1 MFSIPLILA
10 LAFQNP
16 LAGQGKVISGD
27 DVRLPPFVGPKKR
40 AAVPGFAVKVNSIMF
55 PIALPSGGY
64 KQSKLDVTGNM
75 DFGDGMADM
84 LNTALVASKRFIV
97 LERKDLADVTAELAL
112 PGVDPTSVAGP
123 GKLLGAQILFR
134 GAITELSY
142 SKTNNEIGGGGV
154 VGDFVDAKSATFTAH
169 CAIDLKVI
177 EVETGRVLESI
188 RTEGHAYSKA
198 KSIDLQVGD
207 FQFGHQKFE
216 TMPLAKAIRNAIELG
231 VKEICKKVDDMPWE
245 GRIATIT
252 EKAGVKLL
260 YLNFGTDVG
269 IKDGDTLQIFRPGT
283 AVIDPQSRI
292 VIGREDDVVL
302 GNCKI
307 RNGAKTMTVAFLTE
321 GTEIKAG
328 DAVRVMPKG
337 GTH

>member
-1 MFSIPLILA
+1 MISIPLLIFMSL
-10 LAFQNP
+10 QNP
-16 LAGQGKVISGD
+16 LAGQSKPITGD
-27 DVRLPPFVGPKKR
+27 DVKLPAYFGPKKR

-64 KQSKLDVTGNM
+64 KQSKLEVTGNM
-75 DFGDGMADM
+75 DFGDGMSDM

-112 PGVDPTSVAGP
+112 PGVDATSVAGP
-123 GKLLGAQILFR
+123 GKLLGAQILVR

-142 SKTNNEIGGGGV
+142 SKTNNELGAGGV
-154 VGDFVDAKSATFTAH
+154 VGDFVDAKTASFTAH

-207 FQFGHQKFE
+207 IQFGHQKFE

-231 VKEICKKVDDMPWE
+231 VKEICKKVDEMPWE

-252 EKAGVKLL
+252 EKDGVKLL
-260 YLNFGTDVG
+260 YLNFGSEVG
-269 IKDGDTLQIFRPGT
+269 IKDGEALQIYRPGT
-283 AVIDPQSRI
+283 VVVDPQTRV

-302 GNCKI
+302 GKCKI
-307 RNGAKTMTVAFLTE
+307 RNGTKTMSIAFLSE
-321 GTEIKAG
+321 GTDIKPG
-328 DAVRVMPKG
+328 DAVRQMPKVAL
-337 GTH
+337 H

>member
-1 MFSIPLILA
+1 MIALPLIIA
-10 LAFQNP
+10 LGLQKGLTEQAKP
-16 LAGQGKVISGD
+16 ISGS
-27 DVRLPPFVGPKKR
+27 DVQLPPYVGPKKR

-64 KQSKLDVTGNM
+64 KSSKLEVTGNM

-84 LNTALVASKRFIV
+84 LNTALLASKRFIL

-112 PGVDPTSVAGP
+112 PGVDPSSVAGP

-134 GAITELSY
+134 GAVTELSY
-142 SKTNNEIGGGGV
+142 SKTNTSVGGGGV
-154 VGDFVDAKSATFTAH
+154 VGDFIDAKGASFTAM

-177 EVETGRVLESI
+177 EVETGRVLQSV
-188 RTEGHAYSKA
+188 RTEGRAYSKA

-207 FQFGHQKFE
+207 IQFGHQKFE

-231 VKEICKKVDDMPWE
+231 VKEICKKLDDVPWE

-252 EKAGVKLL
+252 NKEDGKLL
-260 YLNFGTDVG
+260 YLNFGTEVG
-269 IKDGDTLQIFRPGT
+269 IKDGETLQIFRPGA
-283 AVIDPQSRI
+283 AVIDPQSRV

-302 GNCKI
+302 GKCKM
-307 RNGAKTMTVAFLTE
+307 RNGNKTMSVAFLTE
-321 GTEIKAG
+321 GLDVKVG
-328 DAVRVMPKG
+328 DAVRLMPK
-337 GTH
+337 